1 MIFLFNLDFVT
12 TPLHTHIINA
22 HNIIKK
28 QLESEP
34 VHNLNVPIILT
45 EPLSALFYSYHV
57 LYHLCA
63 HALLVLGQI
72 LTIQH
77 GCVTSLEYNVT

>member
-1 MIFLFNLDFVT
+1 MKVFFLNLDFVT
-12 TPLHTHIINA
+12 IPLHTHILNA

-63 HALLVLGQI
+63 HALLLRSYFDHPAWLCY
-72 LTIQH
+72 LTRI
-77 GCVTSLEYNVT
+77 